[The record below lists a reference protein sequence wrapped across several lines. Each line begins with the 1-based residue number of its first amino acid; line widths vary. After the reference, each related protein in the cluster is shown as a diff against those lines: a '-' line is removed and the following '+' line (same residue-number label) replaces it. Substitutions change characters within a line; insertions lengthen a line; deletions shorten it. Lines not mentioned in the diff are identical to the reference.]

1 MGSPKPLLFPHVSGS
16 APGNL
21 LHSLSPGGLPG
32 PTYPCCHLLCPQGPG
47 SGLVLSHPDPQ
58 PPPGP
63 PGLRSAQHT
72 QRVSLHRDSPAPA
85 PAHLWRPPGSG
96 LAGIHPHLSS
106 PPQTTTGLIPSRSR
120 PRLSVVSESGPP
132 PPSPSGLW
140 RTPQPS
146 TASLPGPPH
155 LPWPPK
161 CPRRPLLKPPHPT
174 TGQAVF
180 LPAPGVLLP
189 AWELAWQAPG
199 CTGPARRWGTGDNR
213 EADRTRELLEGT
225 AAPRG
230 RTQARMG
237 PDQVTM
243 WRRHLMGTCPCSVQN
258 CSALGTAS
266 PLVTSAPPTLPPSTQ
281 AHACPRAFAPAA
293 RLASSAFPADLL
305 GAPSFSSMLV
315 GAQ

>member
-1 MGSPKPLLFPHVSGS
+1 MSQGQPLGTFFTPCPPGACQAQPILAVTSSVPRVLARVSSSPIRTLSLLQGLQACGLPSTPRGSLCTETHPPQPQLTFGDPRVRAWLGSTLISRHLLRQPQGSSLPAAVHVS
-16 APGNL
+16 AWCP
-21 LHSLSPGGLPG
+21 SLDPP
-32 PTYPCCHLLCPQGPG
+32 
-47 SGLVLSHPDPQ
+47 PQ
-58 PPPGP
+58 PVRPLENPSAFHSQPP
-63 PGLRSAQHT
+63 
-72 QRVSLHRDSPAPA
+72 
-85 PAHLWRPPGSG
+85 W
-96 LAGIHPHLSS
+96 
-106 PPQTTTGLIPSRSR
+106 
-120 PRLSVVSESGPP
+120 
-132 PPSPSGLW
+132 
-140 RTPQPS
+140 
-146 TASLPGPPH
+146 PPH